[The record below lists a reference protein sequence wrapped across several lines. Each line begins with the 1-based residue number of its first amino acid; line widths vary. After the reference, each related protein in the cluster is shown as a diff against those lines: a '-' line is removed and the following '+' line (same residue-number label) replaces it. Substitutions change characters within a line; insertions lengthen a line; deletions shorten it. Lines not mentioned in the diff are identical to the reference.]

1 MNIRV
6 TPTADAEPSLAR
18 LRREGAAEIPAY
30 LEKVYWWTYVRPW
43 AIRVFERQWL
53 INAIVFGNYAR
64 LRDKALDLLGP
75 AQLSGRTLQIACAYG
90 DLTNCLAARVQ
101 AGEGL
106 LDVVDVVP
114 GQIQNM
120 RRKLPPDAPVRGL
133 VMDSADLDLPDGR
146 YDRAVLFLLLHE
158 QPEDWRRKTLS
169 EGLAGRAPGR
179 TNHHR
184 RLRPSEMVEPL
195 PLHHAASARAPR
207 AFRARLLARRS
218 SDVPAPSARSRADPR
233 DGVRR
238 PLSGGRHRALK
249 NRFRRSTAWPAL
261 ALAEAG
267 SSSRRR
273 RREDGNP
280 NRDGLDR
287 CGDGRG
293 ARRTRR
299 EGHLAERRSTSHQ
312 EGPQRDA

>member
-6 TPTADAEPSLAR
+6 TPDAGAEPDLAVSR
-18 LRREGAAEIPAY
+18 DGAAEIPAY

-75 AQLSGRTLQIACAYG
+75 ARLSGRTLQIACAYG

-120 RRKLPPDAPVRGL
+120 RQKLPPDAPVRGL
-133 VMDSADLDLPDGR
+133 VMDSAELDLPEGR
-146 YDRAVLFLLLHE
+146 YDRAILFLLLHE

-169 EGLAGRAPGR
+169 EA
-179 TNHHR
+179 
-184 RLRPSEMVEPL
+184 LRV
-195 PLHHAASARAPR
+195 
-207 AFRARLLARRS
+207 
-218 SDVPAPSARSRADPR
+218 
-233 DGVRR
+233 VR
-238 PLSGGRHRALK
+238 PGGRIIIVDYARP
-249 NRFRRSTAWPAL
+249 RWWSPFRYIMPPAL
-261 ALAEAG
+261 ALLEPFALDLWRADLR
-267 SSSRRR
+267 SFLRPSAKIRSLSR
-273 RREDGNP
+273 ESVFG
-280 NRDGLDR
+280 GLYQ
-287 CGDGRG
+287 
-293 ARRTRR
+293 AVVI
-299 EGHLAERRSTSHQ
+299 ER
-312 EGPQRDA
+312 